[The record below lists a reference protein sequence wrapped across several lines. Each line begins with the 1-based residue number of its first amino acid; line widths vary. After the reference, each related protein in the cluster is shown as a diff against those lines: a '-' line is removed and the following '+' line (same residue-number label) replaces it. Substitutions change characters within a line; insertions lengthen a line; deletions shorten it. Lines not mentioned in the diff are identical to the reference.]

1 MPVNVIYATSAI
13 ASGGR
18 DGHAATTD
26 GSLDVKLARPKELG
40 GKGDGNNPE
49 QLFAAGYAA
58 CFLSSMQF
66 VASQGGP
73 KVPANAEVQ
82 ATVGLG
88 PRSEG
93 GFGGQA
99 QPD

>member
-1 MPVNVIYATSAI
+1 LFSIKGVLGRLTMPVNVIYTTSAI

-40 GKGDGNNPE
+40 GKGNGNNPE

-58 CFLSSMQF
+58 CFLSSMH
-66 VASQGGP
+66 SIR
-73 KVPANAEVQ
+73 
-82 ATVGLG
+82 AT
-88 PRSEG
+88 P
-93 GFGGQA
+93 
-99 QPD
+99 PD